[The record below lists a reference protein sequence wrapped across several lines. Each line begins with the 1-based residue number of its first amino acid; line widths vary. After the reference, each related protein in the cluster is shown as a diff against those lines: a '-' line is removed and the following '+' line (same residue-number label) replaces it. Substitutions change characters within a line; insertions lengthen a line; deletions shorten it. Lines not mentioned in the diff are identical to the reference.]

1 MSAQPEVVLEGKPD
15 FEMAMKRIDAWYEG
29 AMLDRPPVRF
39 SRHNAEF
46 EAADDNPNRW
56 ANLKDRWFDTQYV
69 VDTFEKS
76 IEGKVF
82 RGETFPVFWPNLGPN
97 VYAAFFGCELEYG
110 EVTSWIQHA
119 VHQPEDVAK
128 LKFDRCNEYFQQIE
142 RMTKAALEAC
152 HGKYLVGYTDLHFGL
167 DCVADWR
174 GQSDLCLDLYDRA
187 EMVEEMLTLASRH
200 WSETYDHWDTLLKQ
214 NGQLSVTWMAIPSH
228 GQMHISSCDF
238 GALISPDLFE
248 KFALPAT
255 REEVA
260 KMTHNIYHLDG
271 IGVARH
277 LGPILEIPEIQAVQ
291 WVQGVGDDQPIMQWV
306 DLLKRIRAAGKSVV
320 VDLQLAELEPFIDAM
335 DPEGVYLCIPSENDQ
350 QEDEI
355 LKRLKRW

>member
-1 MSAQPEVVLEGKPD
+1 
-15 FEMAMKRIDAWYEG
+15 MAMKRIDAWYEG
-29 AMLDRPPVRF
+29 EMLDRPPVRF

-46 EAADDNPNRW
+46 EVSDDNPNRW
-56 ANLKDRWFDTQYV
+56 TNLKDRWSDAQYV
-69 VDTFEKS
+69 VESFEKS

-97 VYAAFFGCELEYG
+97 VYAAFFGCELDYG

-119 VHQPEDVAK
+119 VHQPEDIAK
-128 LKFDRCNEYFQQIE
+128 LKFDRRNEYFAQIE
-142 RMTKAALEAC
+142 KMTKLALEAC

-174 GQSDLCLDLYDRA
+174 GQSDLCLDFFDRA
-187 EMVEEMLTLASRH
+187 EMVEEMLALASRH
-200 WSETYDHWDTLLKQ
+200 WSETYDHFDTLLKE
-214 NGQLSVTWMAIPSH
+214 NGQLSVTWMVIPSY
-228 GQMHISSCDF
+228 GRMHIPSCDF
-238 GALISPDLFE
+238 GALISTAVFE
-248 KFALPAT
+248 KYALPAI

-260 KMTHNIYHLDG
+260 KMTHNIFHLDG
-271 IGVARH
+271 VGVARH
-277 LGPILEIPEIQAVQ
+277 LGPILEIPEIQAIQ

-335 DPEGVYLCIPSENDQ
+335 DPEGVYVCIPSENDQ
-350 QEDEI
+350 QEEEI
-355 LKRLKRW
+355 LNRLERW